1 MAIEKINLINELI
14 RHINLLLLTEQ
25 DQTHEINV
33 IMSGSKILLQVFFHW
48 GCWQLLKLEMW
59 GSFLAF
65 VTSCRDFRV
74 HPRCC
79 LVSVY
84 NIIYTKIII
93 YIYHVTWRIH
103 HKKRYK
109 MRIYIHMYPSHIY
122 IFFFQDTPCIYYE
135 KKIIYIY
142 ICVLILPFKHKWE
155 DPACSAFFQSSG
167 EPARQVAGPRR
178 QCRQAAVCWA
188 TRGFNGKGRRFSGLN
203 MFKKYEKMHESCEIP
218 RFFRAVSKSFEER
231 EVRNLERLGIWKTN
245 KQKHKQTKK
254 QTNKQTKPNQTK
266 PNQTKPT
273 NKNNKIKSLTRSC
286 PHKLHRPTPGPKSS
300 PTLASPATLQV
311 GIGSKRRR
319 VSLALAAAC
328 HGHGPLLVG
337 WKVRPSDFLL

>member
-1 MAIEKINLINELI
+1 MWIQKVSFFLFSITINLNASDLRLKHSTRLSDILQLLPGLTETKRSMYYAMIHPLLKLDMITWWKCCDHGNWKINLINELI

-84 NIIYTKIII
+84 NIIYTDHHI

-254 QTNKQTKPNQTK
+254 TNKQTNQTKPNQTK
-266 PNQTKPT
+266 PNQT
-273 NKNNKIKSLTRSC
+273 NKQK
-286 PHKLHRPTPGPKSS
+286 
-300 PTLASPATLQV
+300 
-311 GIGSKRRR
+311 
-319 VSLALAAAC
+319 
-328 HGHGPLLVG
+328 
-337 WKVRPSDFLL
+337 